1 MVRYSWQYPF
11 AACDPDDGLIERR
24 EKAQASVDCI
34 APRHFHMQR
43 QSEHPAALPRMRTF
57 EDRDMLSIYDH
68 AMTRCTYGR

>member
-24 EKAQASVDCI
+24 EKSSLRRLHR
-34 APRHFHMQR
+34 PRHFLMQR
-43 QSEHPAALPRMRTF
+43 QNEHPAALPRMRTF

-68 AMTRCTYGR
+68 TLTRCTYGR